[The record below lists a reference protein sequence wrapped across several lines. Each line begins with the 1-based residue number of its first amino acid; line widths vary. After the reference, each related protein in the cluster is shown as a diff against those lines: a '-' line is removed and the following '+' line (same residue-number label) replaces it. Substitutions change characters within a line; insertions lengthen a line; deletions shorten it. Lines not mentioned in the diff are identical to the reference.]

1 MNLNKYKFII
11 YFLVVFNYNFIV
23 KTQKNCENNFFNYL
37 KCYSKSDDK
46 KLDNKTLI
54 ISMTSFPP
62 RIKFVKLSFISIIK
76 QKIDPTLYHCVLV
89 LSISEF
95 LNKELD
101 LPKDLLDLIYLE
113 GIEIIWYYK
122 NIRSHKK
129 LIPTIKK
136 YPNNP
141 ILIIDDDTLREE
153 GFIKTFLDDH
163 KKYPNDIIF
172 GYSRYVFNENY
183 QFVGK
188 NKIKE
193 SEYNLARPSNGLAG
207 TLYPAHTF
215 TDKRF
220 FDENIFMKLSPS
232 SDESWQ
238 WCFSIIENKNFRKLS
253 KQFPIITIPNSQNIT
268 LYDENKHKY
277 NIITKNLYE
286 YFPEF
291 KKQLDK
297 RIKEC
302 YNKNK

>member
-1 MNLNKYKFII
+1 MNVNKNMFII
-11 YFLVVFNYNFIV
+11 YYIYIFFNIIV
-23 KTQKNCENNFFNYL
+23 NTQKLCKNNFFYFLN
-37 KCYSKSDDK
+37 CFSKSDDK
-46 KLDNKTLI
+46 KLNKNTLI

-89 LSISEF
+89 LSNSEF

-101 LPKDLLDLIYLE
+101 LPKDLLSLIYSE

-141 ILIIDDDTLREE
+141 ILVVDDDTLREE
-153 GFIKTFLDDH
+153 GFIQTFLNDH
-163 KKYPNDIIF
+163 LKYPNDIIF
-172 GYSRYVFNENY
+172 GYSRFVFTENY
-183 QFVGK
+183 KFVHK
-188 NKIKE
+188 DKIKE
-193 SEYNLARPSNGLAG
+193 NEYILARPSNGLAG

-220 FDENIFMKLSPS
+220 FDEDIFMKLSPS

-253 KQFPIITIPNSQNIT
+253 KNFPIKTIPNSQNIT
-268 LYDENKHKY
+268 LYKENKKKY
-277 NIITKNLYE
+277 NIITKKLYE

-291 KKQLDK
+291 KRELDK
-297 RIKEC
+297 RIKKC
-302 YNKNK
+302 YNKN

>member
-1 MNLNKYKFII
+1 M
-11 YFLVVFNYNFIV
+11 FLYYNFII
-23 KTQKNCENNFFNYL
+23 KTQKICKNNFFYFLN
-37 KCYSKSDDK
+37 CFSKSDNK
-46 KLDNKTLI
+46 KLNNETLI

-62 RIKFVKLSFISIIK
+62 RIKFVKLSLLSIVK
-76 QKIDPTLYHCVLV
+76 QKINPTLYHCVLV

-95 LNKELD
+95 SNKELD
-101 LPKDLLDLIYLE
+101 LPKDLLNLIYLE
-113 GIEIIWYYK
+113 GIEIIWYEK

-129 LIPTIKK
+129 LMPTIKK

-141 ILIIDDDTLREE
+141 ILIVDDDTIREE
-153 GFIKTFLDDH
+153 GFIQTFLDDH

-172 GYSRYVFNENY
+172 GFSRFVLNENY
-183 QFVGK
+183 KFIK
-188 NKIKE
+188 RKKIKK
-193 SEYNLARPSNGLAG
+193 SEYILARPSNGLAG

-253 KQFPIITIPNSQNIT
+253 KNFKIKTIPNSQNIT
-268 LYDENKHKY
+268 LYNENKNKY
-277 NIITKNLYE
+277 DIITKNLYE

-297 RIKEC
+297 RIKKC
-302 YNKNK
+302 YKKKK